1 MNIYKHTS
9 SEYPIV
15 LLDTGYINF
24 YSLHAT
30 EYWFK
35 LACDG
40 VPEPESDWMDCIQF
54 REKYEQM
61 YLTRIEKLFAKP
73 TFQQLIPISKLKRTK
88 NKKYEERLDELEK
101 EKALNKRKS
110 RKRQNKTSNRRTN
123 KEITAEIRQV
133 KKEIKKNNVIMVPK
147 SQMIFAYDCPRRY
160 IWRQEYFPTYK
171 QNRDEKYKSSDWKG
185 GGIMGHTNRT
195 LIPQYVKEHDVTILG
210 EKKMEGDDVI
220 ALTHRYIRHNYPN
233 KHIIIITNDHDMLQL
248 LDSKTSMM
256 NLKGLNLSEKSVG
269 SSRGDLLMKVLCGDP
284 SDNIKSCF
292 PKCGKVT
299 AMRLIR
305 DEHKL
310 EEKLNSNIKWREAY
324 EFNCK
329 MIDFDEIPDDLVD
342 TFYDNHDDYFNPV
355 IECENDSWNNSD
367 GNNSSENSYEIID
380 LKCN

>member
-40 VPEPESDWMDCIQF
+40 VPEPESDWMDCVQF
-54 REKYEQM
+54 KEKYEQM

-101 EKALNKRKS
+101 ELN
-110 RKRQNKTSNRRTN
+110 TSNPRCSLRQRVK
-123 KEITAEIRQV
+123 KEIRYEIRQV
-133 KKEIKKNNVIMVPK
+133 KKEIKKNNVIVIPK
-147 SQMIFAYDCPRRY
+147 SQMIFAYDCPRKY
-160 IWRQEYFPTYK
+160 IWRQKYFPTYK
-171 QNRDEKYKSSDWKG
+171 QNRDEKYKSSEWKG
-185 GGIMGHTNRT
+185 GGIMGYTNRT

-210 EKKMEGDDVI
+210 EKTFEGDDVI

-233 KHIIIITNDHDMLQL
+233 KHIIVITNDHDMLQL
-248 LDSKTSMM
+248 LDSKTSMI
-256 NLKGLNLSEKSVG
+256 NLKGQNLSDKSVG

-299 AMRLIR
+299 AMRLIH

-310 EEKLNSNIKWREAY
+310 EEKLNSNIKYREAY
-324 EFNCK
+324 DFNCK
-329 MIDFDEIPDDLVD
+329 LIDFSEIPNDLVD
-342 TFYDNHDDYFNPV
+342 TFYDNHDDYFNP
-355 IECENDSWNNSD
+355 IIEYECEDNSD
-367 GNNSSENSYEIID
+367 EVID
-380 LKCN
+380 LKVTT

>member
-24 YSLHAT
+24 YSLYAT

-40 VPEPESDWMDCIQF
+40 VPEPESDWMDCVQF
-54 REKYEQM
+54 KEKYEQM

-101 EKALNKRKS
+101 EKELNKS
-110 RKRQNKTSNRRTN
+110 NTRKRQNKNNNRPRTN
-123 KEITAEIRQV
+123 KEITYEIRQV
-133 KKEIKKNNVIMVPK
+133 KKEIKKNNVIVIPK
-147 SQMIFAYDCPRRY
+147 SQMIFAYDCPRKY
-160 IWRQEYFPTYK
+160 IWRQKYFPTYK
-171 QNRDEKYKSSDWKG
+171 QNRDEKYKSSEWKG
-185 GGIMGHTNRT
+185 GGIMGYTNRT

-210 EKKMEGDDVI
+210 EKTFEGDDVI

-233 KHIIIITNDHDMLQL
+233 KHIIVITNDHDMLQL
-248 LDSKTSMM
+248 LDSKTSMI
-256 NLKGLNLSEKSVG
+256 NLKGQNLSDKSVG

-299 AMRLIR
+299 AMRLIH

-310 EEKLNSNIKWREAY
+310 EEKLNSNIKYREAY
-324 EFNCK
+324 DFNCK
-329 MIDFDEIPDDLVD
+329 LIDFSEIPNDLVD
-342 TFYDNHDDYFNPV
+342 TFYDNHDDYFNP
-355 IECENDSWNNSD
+355 IIEYECEDNSD
-367 GNNSSENSYEIID
+367 EVID
-380 LKCN
+380 LKVTT